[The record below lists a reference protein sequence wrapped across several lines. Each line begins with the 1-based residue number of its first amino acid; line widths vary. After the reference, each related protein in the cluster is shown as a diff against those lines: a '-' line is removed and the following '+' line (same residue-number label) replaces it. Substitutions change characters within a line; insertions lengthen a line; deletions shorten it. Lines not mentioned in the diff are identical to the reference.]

1 MHECVTSFIT
11 SLSKDNSFFNLLN
24 NFFKYDW
31 DTVLAYSFLKI
42 KISPTTVIPNR
53 ANNTITWKFMAE
65 SGYILTDEV
74 YTSNKIKKKDY
85 SGTIETEFNV
95 LPLIILAAALDDEY
109 SKKRLIKD
117 VRMLLNS
124 FINPS
129 SLTMEDMYCGL
140 ILLRLNALQIRE
152 SIKMNPST
160 VSLAEVFAAEKS
172 GHQMTF
178 NLVNDIERKKSNDN
192 LETFYSNNNQLEHS
206 GLYTFKNGQEGF
218 DMLFYSDNNYVF
230 CQVKFIDFDTLHNK
244 ILFAFISK
252 ISGNME
258 KYQNFDSLE
267 SLVEKF
273 AADID
278 YQKIYNSFNTCKQYF
293 DDYFNVKTRKPKS
306 HYGHIW
312 RPKNH
317 NGQIWKLNS

>member
-1 MHECVTSFIT
+1 MIDFSHQLLAIELKKLMKLCLRHQKYYFKKYSRFVGKICTATKQTQSNSKPALIYLKGISLGKEILYYYNCDDDKDWKLKILINCLEIT
-11 SLSKDNSFFNLLN
+11 PCNNLSSNAAYMCHFFYYIIEQEQFLFNLLN
-24 NFFKYDW
+24 SFFLYDW
-31 DTVLAYSFLKI
+31 NTVLAYSFLKI
-42 KISPTTVIPNR
+42 KIVLT
-53 ANNTITWKFMAE
+53 KQ
-65 SGYILTDEV
+65 YI
-74 YTSNKIKKKDY
+74 
-85 SGTIETEFNV
+85 IEG
-95 LPLIILAAALDDEY
+95 IILILPG
-109 SKKRLIKD
+109 
-117 VRMLLNS
+117 NS
-124 FINPS
+124 
-129 SLTMEDMYCGL
+129 C
-140 ILLRLNALQIRE
+140 
-152 SIKMNPST
+152 
-160 VSLAEVFAAEKS
+160 
-172 GHQMTF
+172 H
-178 NLVNDIERKKSNDN
+178 NL
-192 LETFYSNNNQLEHS
+192 
-206 GLYTFKNGQEGF
+206 